1 MPHQEQAEHQA
12 REPEEALLAPLVAS
26 DKSYVLEPLIVVV
39 KRKSLIMTLVV
50 GVAVLTAI
58 VSLLL
63 PKYYTANTKILPP
76 QENTSIASAMLGQLG
91 PLIGAAAGRD
101 LGIRNPN
108 EMYVAML
115 RSRTVSDNLID
126 RFSLMTVYREKL
138 RVEAKKRLDTA
149 TEIMA
154 GRDNVISI
162 SVEDRDPRRA
172 ADMANAY
179 VDELS
184 KLTKT
189 LAVTDAAK
197 RRLFFERE
205 VKAASDELAR
215 VEDALKRTEESTG
228 IIQLDGQAKVM
239 LQAFADLRAQ
249 MTAKEVQVQAMKS
262 FATPENPDL
271 VRAEQE
277 LAALRTQ
284 VARFETGRGG
294 ASTADIALA
303 KVPGAGLEYARK
315 FRDVKYRE
323 TLLELLTKQ
332 YEIARIDESKDAA
345 IVQVLDKAVP
355 PERRSWPPRTALV
368 VASTL
373 FALLLAVSAAFLLEW
388 LQKANENPQFTARL
402 HLLKFYLQR
411 RTKP

>member
-12 REPEEALLAPLVAS
+12 REPEEVVLAPLVAS

-138 RVEAKKRLDTA
+138 RVEAKKRLDTS

-162 SVEDRDPRRA
+162 SVEDQDPRRA